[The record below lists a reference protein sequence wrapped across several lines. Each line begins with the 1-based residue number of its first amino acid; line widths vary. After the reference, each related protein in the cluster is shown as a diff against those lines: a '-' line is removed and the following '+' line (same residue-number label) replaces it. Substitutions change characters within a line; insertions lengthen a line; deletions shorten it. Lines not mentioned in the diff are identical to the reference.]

1 MKTTITAALFALALP
16 LCAQTPVSAE
26 TEALFYKAF
35 YLERGTPRDYAQAM
49 ELYNQF
55 LLKAPEHKLASE
67 AAKQQFALFDRLGKT
82 KERDAFREK
91 YAKLLADAQPLR
103 GDRPAAGEGG
113 AAEGGRGQRGQRGQD
128 GQGGPGAGGR
138 MDFAARLADLEKQLA
153 KAKEEGD
160 DAAAERLTA
169 QIERTKQMAERGAGG
184 QGRGGQRGGMAGMGL
199 LRGDKKFA
207 DMTDEEKTQLKD
219 GLGGLTRM
227 IDFMRQ
233 SNPDQADKVEAQIKA
248 LEKALEE
255 NKAEDAQKAIDALK
269 EAMPRRGGRGGG
281 GGDAGG
287 QGGGEGRGGQGN
299 GGQGSGRRGG
309 GGGGGG
315 N

>member
-26 TEALFYKAF
+26 TEALFYKAY
-35 YLERGTPRDYAQAM
+35 YLEKGARDYAQAS

-55 LLKAPEHKLASE
+55 LLKAPDHKLASE
-67 AAKQQFALFDRLGKT
+67 AATQQFALFDRLGKT

-91 YAKLLADAQPLR
+91 YAKLLANAQPAR
-103 GDRPAAGEGG
+103 GDRPAAGDGD

-138 MDFAARLADLEKQLA
+138 MDPAARLADLEKQLA

-160 DAAAERLTA
+160 DAAVERLTA

-184 QGRGGQRGGMAGMGL
+184 QGQRGQRGGMNMFSKPLAEMNDQEMTQFKEGMERMSGFMD
-199 LRGDKKFA
+199 RMKQNMTEEQAKKLDDNMA
-207 DMTDEEKTQLKD
+207 ALK
-219 GLGGLTRM
+219 
-227 IDFMRQ
+227 
-233 SNPDQADKVEAQIKA
+233 KA
-248 LEKALEE
+248 LDAGKT
-255 NKAEDAQKAIDALK
+255 EDAQKALDALR
-269 EAMPRRGGRGGG
+269 ESMPQRRRGGG

-287 QGGGEGRGGQGN
+287 QGGGEGGGEGRGGQG
-299 GGQGSGRRGG
+299 GGRRGG